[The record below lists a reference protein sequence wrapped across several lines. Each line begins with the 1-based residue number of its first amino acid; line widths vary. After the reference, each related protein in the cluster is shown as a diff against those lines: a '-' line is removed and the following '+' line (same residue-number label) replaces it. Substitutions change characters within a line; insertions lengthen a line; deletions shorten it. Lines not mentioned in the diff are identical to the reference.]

1 MFALSVVG
9 IAIHSAMSEAAKLE
23 ITPPITLALEQKL
36 EICPY
41 FELEDG
47 SNILV
52 ARNNTT
58 HELWVNKMSAA
69 NQNLWKTLIS
79 AQNID
84 FLAKASDGGYWVVFP
99 NFIKIQGVIFPQFQ
113 SESLKKI
120 SRDGTLQPQTEITLK
135 VEGLKKVYTAIDVG
149 NGLIVAG
156 WKGVRYNYPSAFSS
170 FEALVPW
177 IAKLDFSGNILW
189 QQTFSEDKDTLLTSI
204 DMGPRI
210 DYRSRIVASSSGEV
224 YFAISAKTTEI
235 YRDAGKVTVNE
246 TSHNYTY
253 GRASFVFKLDKNGN
267 ELSRVKSPGPSWLP
281 SLFESESGIVLIE
294 RYTKASFKP
303 SEDVDMGIRYTK
315 FDNSLNVVNR
325 KEYPLGFY
333 HDYVTKETNGGYFL
347 TGFLQIGKEFSGR
360 AGFISSDVTSLEII
374 PLPNAEE
381 RYWNFGL
388 TSNNEHRHASAFWQ
402 NSEGKTFLY
411 QIKLPK

>member
-1 MFALSVVG
+1 MKKSLTYIFFALSVMG
-9 IAIHSAMSEAAKLE
+9 ILINPVMSQAAKIEIARPLTLAIDQNLE
-23 ITPPITLALEQKL
+23 IRPF
-36 EICPY
+36 

-52 ARNNTT
+52 ARNNKTQ
-58 HELWVNKMSAA
+58 EWWVNKMSAA
-69 NQNLWKTLIS
+69 NQNLWRTLVGVE
-79 AQNID
+79 NID
-84 FLAKASDGGYWVVFP
+84 FLAKSSDGGYWVATQ
-99 NFIKIQGVIFPQFQ
+99 NNIKIQGAMFPQFQ

-120 SRDGTLQPQTEITLK
+120 SPDGTLQPQTEIALK
-135 VEGLKKVYTAIDVG
+135 VEGLKSVYTAIDVG
-149 NGLIVAG
+149 NGLVVGG
-156 WKGVRYNYPSAFSS
+156 WKGVRYNYPSALSS

-224 YFAISAKTTEI
+224 YFAISAQTTEI

-253 GRASFVFKLDKNGN
+253 GRSSFVFKLDKNGN

-294 RYTKASFKP
+294 RYAKA
-303 SEDVDMGIRYTK
+303 
-315 FDNSLNVVNR
+315 VV
-325 KEYPLGFY
+325 
-333 HDYVTKETNGGYFL
+333 
-347 TGFLQIGKEFSGR
+347 SG
-360 AGFISSDVTSLEII
+360 
-374 PLPNAEE
+374 
-381 RYWNFGL
+381 
-388 TSNNEHRHASAFWQ
+388 
-402 NSEGKTFLY
+402 
-411 QIKLPK
+411 